1 MHLLESML
9 NFVAVS
15 QEVQMKKAQQ
25 SEPATHQFA
34 GWHSSHGATAAA
46 QSVNIFHH
54 WYRKDF
60 LWRKSP
66 NEATFKP

>member
-34 GWHSSHGATAAA
+34 GWHSSHCATAAA
-46 QSVNIFHH
+46 HFVTTGTEKTSCNANRQ
-54 WYRKDF
+54 RKP
-60 LWRKSP
+60 LLNP
-66 NEATFKP
+66 NQ